1 MMTTTTTDDNT
12 TPKNT
17 TEAVPAPPS
26 DEKPTN
32 DSTLTEK
39 KEETEPSK
47 EDDKIAAV
55 VGVPTM
61 VKIQFKVLSTE
72 TDTFEAG
79 SVGGKIVVE
88 AIQGDD
94 GSLSFSTKDDSFV
107 TGTLT
112 LKEKEHVINGKI
124 VTKEGD
130 DNKSWLFHVGLKVE
144 SDGTFTTVELNK
156 KEPSIEGKDITE
168 DKEEKTEENPVVPEP
183 EVVEELIGKISTD
196 ILKYGGDVVFYQG
209 SNEEKTLLI
218 LSFELEEEEGE
229 KNKDSPTPEK
239 KDSPKKKESPTASA
253 ENDGTPPKKAKTDE
267 SSDTAKEEE
276 SKEETDDDKETE
288 TKKD

>member
-1 MMTTTTTDDNT
+1 MTTTTTDEKT

-17 TEAVPAPPS
+17 MEDVPAPPS
-26 DEKPTN
+26 DEKPAN
-32 DSTLTEK
+32 DSTLIEK
-39 KEETEPSK
+39 KEEAEPSK
-47 EDDKIAAV
+47 EDDKVAALV
-55 VGVPTM
+55 EVPTV

-72 TDTFEAG
+72 TETFEPG
-79 SVGGKIVVE
+79 SVGGKIIVE

-94 GSLSFSTKDDSFV
+94 GSLYFSTKDDNIV

-112 LKEKEHVINGKI
+112 LKENEHVINGKI
-124 VTKEGD
+124 LSKEGD

-156 KEPSIEGKDITE
+156 KEPSIEGKDVTE
-168 DKEEKTEENPVVPEP
+168 DKEEKKEENPVVLEP

-196 ILKYGGDVVFYQG
+196 ILKLGGDVVFYQG
-209 SNEEKTLLI
+209 SNEDKTRLI
-218 LSFELEEEEGE
+218 LSFELEKEEGE
-229 KNKDSPTPEK
+229 EKNVTPTPEK

-267 SSDTAKEEE
+267 SSDTVKDEE
-276 SKEETDDDKETE
+276 SKEETGDDKETE